1 MTRTGAM
8 EATATVDE
16 KEGEEEQGT
25 EGDSGKGASGCL
37 NVKWIEI
44 IPGLPI
50 KLSHTPQKYYIIK
63 KCFAKLLKIV
73 TRRVCMRLFKNMH
86 T

>member
-1 MTRTGAM
+1 M

-50 KLSHTPQKYYIIK
+50 NYHTLSLQKYY
-63 KCFAKLLKIV
+63 LLKSV
-73 TRRVCMRLFKNMH
+73 LQNY
-86 T
+86 